1 MNDRRFFKPL
11 LTLLTVVLLVLVHFA
26 QRELTSERN
35 RLKLTRVEAIESMPP
50 AMAFT
55 AVALGGF
62 RGLISNALWIRLN
75 DLQIDEKYFEMVQLS
90 DWITKMQPH
99 FVAVWVHQ
107 AWNLS
112 YNISVKFPDPNDRW
126 FWVNRGIELLRDEAL
141 KYNPNETLIYRE
153 LAWHFQHKMGAN
165 LDNAHMTYKREWA
178 RQMTEVFGNQHT
190 PNWEELINPQTDEA
204 KQRTKVLRE
213 RYKMDPKVAR
223 EVDAKYGP
231 LEWRLPETHAI
242 YWASLGLKNSKPE
255 QLITLRRVVY
265 QSMQL
270 AAQRGRLIYNPVDK
284 YFEFGP
290 NLVAIPMANEGYE
303 DMQTGDPANLDNVKN
318 AHANFLKQAIT
329 DLYLHNREQDAAR
342 WHDYLGKKY
351 PNRYTRPGQNVTEF
365 VMERYKE
372 LMDLGKDKVQSAIEG
387 MLMRHFYELAIGD
400 EDDRAQGYVRLI
412 QQIHREYGKK
422 VERSER
428 DRVDLPTL
436 PKLRQLVL
444 DRLIDAPPGEGWSP
458 QMRLQLLTS
467 LNLPVPKNA
476 PWLTAPVVTTTPGM
490 LTAQGVTNRS
500 TSFNPP
506 AVDTKEAAEINLKAG
521 KEFLAKNKQQA
532 DVVERPSGLQYRIVT
547 AGTGKRPT
555 EKDKV
560 RVHYTGKVIDKK
572 TLQPG
577 GIFDS
582 SYEKNLPIEF
592 DVTGVIKGWTEALL
606 LMPKGSKWQLFI
618 PHYLAYGERGSPPG
632 IGPNEVLYFEVEMLD
647 VLGK

>member
-11 LTLLTVVLLVLVHFA
+11 LSLLTVVMLVGVHFA

-75 DLQIDEKYFEMVQLS
+75 DLQLDEKYFEMVQLS

-178 RQMTEVFGNQHT
+178 RQMTEVFGNQHK
-190 PNWEELINPQTDEA
+190 PNWEELLNPQTDEA
-204 KQRTKVLRE
+204 KQRVKLLRE
-213 RYKMDPKVAR
+213 QYKMDPKIAR
-223 EVDAKYGP
+223 EVDEKYGP

-242 YWASLGLKNSKPE
+242 YWAYLGLKNSKPE

-303 DMQTGDPANLDNVKN
+303 QMQIDDPGNLDNVKN

-329 DLYLHNREQDAAR
+329 DLYTHNREPDAAR
-342 WHDYLGKKY
+342 WHAYLGQKY
-351 PNRYTRPGQNVTEF
+351 PNRYTKPGQNVTEF

-387 MLMRHFYELAIGD
+387 MFARHFYELAIG
-400 EDDRAQGYVRLI
+400 EEDRAQAGVRLI
-412 QQIHREYGKK
+412 REIHREYAKR

-428 DRVDLPTL
+428 DRVDLPPL

-444 DRLIDAPPGEGWSP
+444 DRLIDAAPGEGWSP
-458 QMRLQLLTS
+458 QLRLQLLTA

-476 PWLTAPVVTTTPGM
+476 PWLTAPGTATTPGT
-490 LTAQGVTNRS
+490 LVAQGVTNRP

-506 AVDTKEAAEINLKAG
+506 TVDTKEAAEINLKAG

-532 DVVERPSGLQYRIVT
+532 DIVERPSGLQYRVVT

-555 EKDKV
+555 EKDRV
-560 RVHYTGKVIDKK
+560 RVHYTGKVIEKK
-572 TLQPG
+572 TLQLA

-582 SYEKNLPIEF
+582 SFEKNLPAEF
-592 DVTGVIKGWTEALL
+592 DVTGVIRGWTEALL

-618 PHYLAYGERGSPPG
+618 PHYLAYGERGSGAG
-632 IGPNEVLYFEVEMLD
+632 IGPNEVLYFEVELLD

>member
-11 LTLLTVVLLVLVHFA
+11 LTLLALGLLVGVHFA

-62 RGLISNALWIRLN
+62 RGLISNALWMRLN

-178 RQMTEVFGNQHT
+178 RQMTGVFGNQLR
-190 PNWEELINPQTDEA
+190 PNWEELLNPQTDEA
-204 KQRTKVLRE
+204 RQRTQLLRE
-213 RYKMDPKVAR
+213 KYKMDPRLAR
-223 EVDAKYGP
+223 EVDEKYGP

-242 YWASLGLKNSKPE
+242 YWAYLGLKNSKPE
-255 QLITLRRVVY
+255 QLITLRRVIY

-270 AAQRGRLIYNPVDK
+270 AAQRGRLIYNPLVGG
-284 YFEFGP
+284 FEFGP
-290 NLVAIPMANEGYE
+290 NLAAIPVANDGYE
-303 DMQTGDPANLDNVKN
+303 EMITTALDSADNVKN

-342 WHDYLGKKY
+342 WHAYLGQKY
-351 PNRYTRPGQNVTEF
+351 PNRYTKPGQSVTEF
-365 VMERYKE
+365 VMERDKE
-372 LMDLGKDKVQSAIEG
+372 LMDLGKDKIQSHIEG
-387 MLMRHFYELAIGD
+387 FFIRHFRELAIG
-400 EDDRAQGYVRLI
+400 EDDRAQGYLNLI
-412 QQIHREYGKK
+412 RQIHAAYQKK

-428 DRVDLPTL
+428 DRVDLPPL
-436 PKLRQLVL
+436 PALRQVVL
-444 DRLIDAPPGEGWSP
+444 DRLINAPPGEGWSP
-458 QMRLQLLTS
+458 QVRLQLLTA
-467 LNLPVPKNA
+467 LNLPVPKDA
-476 PWLTAPVVTTTPGM
+476 PWLKAPAVAITQGTQV
-490 LTAQGVTNRS
+490 AQAGTNRPS
-500 TSFNPP
+500 SFVPP
-506 AVDTKEAAEINLKAG
+506 TVDTNAPATNLKVG

-532 DVVERPSGLQYRIVT
+532 DIVERPSGLQYRIVT
-547 AGTGKRPT
+547 AGSGKLPT
-555 EKDKV
+555 EKNKV

-577 GIFDS
+577 GTFDS
-582 SYEKNLPIEF
+582 SYEKNLPAEF

-618 PHYLAYGERGSPPG
+618 PHYLAYSERGSPPG
-632 IGPNEVLYFEVEMLD
+632 IGPNEVLYFEVEVLD
-647 VLGK
+647 ILGK

>member
-1 MNDRRFFKPL
+1 MTGRAHKIILSL
-11 LTLLTVVLLVLVHFA
+11 LALALLVGVNFA
-26 QRELTSERN
+26 QRELTAERT
-35 RLKLTRVEAIESMPP
+35 RLKLTRVEAVESMPP
-50 AMAFT
+50 MMAFT

-75 DLQIDEKYFEMVQLS
+75 DLQLDEKYFEMVQLS

-126 FWVNRGIELLRDEAL
+126 LWVQRGIELLRDEAL

-165 LDNAHMTYKREWA
+165 LDNAHMTYKREWT
-178 RQMTEVFGNQHT
+178 RLMTEVLGNRER
-190 PNWEELINPQTDEA
+190 PNWDELLNPQTDDA
-204 KQRTKVLRE
+204 KARVKLLRE
-213 RYKMDPKVAR
+213 KYKLDPKIMQ
-223 EVDAKYGP
+223 EVDGKYGP

-255 QLITLRRVVY
+255 QLITLRRVIY

-290 NLVAIPMANEGYE
+290 NLTAIPMANEGYE
-303 DMQTGDPANLDNVKN
+303 EMIGSARDSADNVQN

-329 DLYLHNREQDAAR
+329 DLYTHNREADAAR
-342 WHDYLGKKY
+342 WHDYLAKKY
-351 PNRYTRPGQNVTEF
+351 PNRYTKPGQNVTDF

-372 LMDLGKDKVQSAIEG
+372 LMDLGKDKIQSAIEG
-387 MLMRHFYELAIGD
+387 MFARHFYELAMG
-400 EDDRAQGYVRLI
+400 EDDRAQGYLKLI
-412 QQIHREYGKK
+412 QAIAKEYAKR

-428 DRVDLPTL
+428 DRVDLPPL
-436 PKLRQLVL
+436 PKLRELVL
-444 DRLIDAPPGEGWSP
+444 DRIINAPAGEGWNP
-458 QMRLQLLTS
+458 QLRLQLLTA
-467 LNLPVPKNA
+467 LGQPVPKDA
-476 PWLTAPVVTTTPGM
+476 PWLKAPEPGT
-490 LTAQGVTNRS
+490 LVAQGGTNRVPS
-500 TSFNPP
+500 TFIPP
-506 AVDTKEAAEINLKAG
+506 KVDTNIPEVNLKAG
-521 KEFLAKNKQQA
+521 KEYLAKNKQRA
-532 DVVERPSGLQYRIVT
+532 DVVERPSGLQYRIIK
-547 AGTGKRPT
+547 AGTGKLPT
-555 EKDKV
+555 DKDKV
-560 RVHYTGKVIDKK
+560 RVHYTGRIVDKK

-577 GIFDS
+577 GVFDS
-582 SYEKNLPIEF
+582 SLEKNLPAEF

-606 LMPKGSKWQLFI
+606 LMPKGSKWELVI

-632 IGPNEVLYFEVEMLD
+632 IGPNEVLIFEVELLD
-647 VLGK
+647 ILSK

>member
-1 MNDRRFFKPL
+1 MTGRTNKIIL
-11 LTLLTVVLLVLVHFA
+11 SLVALALLVGVNFSQTA
-26 QRELTSERN
+26 LTSERV
-35 RLKLTRVEAIESMPP
+35 RLKLTRVEAVESMPP

-75 DLQIDEKYFEMVQLS
+75 DLQLDEKYFEMVQLS

-141 KYNPNETLIYRE
+141 RYNPNETLIYRE

-165 LDNAHMTYKREWA
+165 LDNAHMTYKREWT
-178 RQMTEVFGNQHT
+178 RLMTEVFGNREH
-190 PNWEELINPQTDEA
+190 PNWDELLNPQTDDA
-204 KQRTKVLRE
+204 KARVKLLRE
-213 RYKMDPKVAR
+213 KYKLDPKIMQ
-223 EVDAKYGP
+223 EVDGKYGP
-231 LEWRLPETHAI
+231 MEWRLPETHAI
-242 YWASLGLKNSKPE
+242 YWAYLGLKNSKPE
-255 QLITLRRVVY
+255 QLITLRRVIY

-303 DMQTGDPANLDNVKN
+303 EMQIGDPANLDNIKN

-329 DLYLHNREQDAAR
+329 DLYTHNREADAAR
-342 WHDYLGKKY
+342 WHKYLADKY
-351 PNRYTRPGQNVTEF
+351 PNRYTKPGQNVTEF

-387 MLMRHFYELAIGD
+387 MFARHFYETAIG
-400 EDDRAQGYVRLI
+400 EDDRAQGYLNLI
-412 QQIHREYGKK
+412 RQIHREYAKR

-428 DRVDLPTL
+428 DRVDLPPL
-436 PKLRQLVL
+436 PKLRELVL
-444 DRLIDAPPGEGWSP
+444 NRLINAPPGEGWNP
-458 QMRLQLLTS
+458 QLRLQLLTA
-467 LNLPVPKNA
+467 LGLPIPKDA
-476 PWLTAPVVTTTPGM
+476 PWLTAPATTPGT
-490 LTAQGVTNRS
+490 LVAQGGTNR
-500 TSFNPP
+500 PP
-506 AVDTKEAAEINLKAG
+506 PFVPPVVDTNAPATNLKVG
-521 KEFLAKNKQQA
+521 KEFLAKNKQQS
-532 DVVERPSGLQYRIVT
+532 DVVERPSGLQYRILK
-547 AGTGKRPT
+547 AGSGKLPT
-555 EKDKV
+555 DRDKV
-560 RVHYTGKVIDKK
+560 RVHYTGRMLDKK
-572 TLQPG
+572 TIQLG
-577 GIFDS
+577 GVFDS
-582 SYEKNLPIEF
+582 SYEKNLPAEF
-592 DVTGVIKGWTEALL
+592 DVTGVIKGWTEALQ

-632 IGPNEVLYFEVEMLD
+632 IGANEVLIFEVEL
-647 VLGK
+647 LEILPK

>member
-1 MNDRRFFKPL
+1 MNDRRFNKIVLSL
-11 LTLLTVVLLVLVHFA
+11 LALVLLVGVNFA
-26 QRELTSERN
+26 QRELTAERT
-35 RLKLTRVEAIESMPP
+35 RLKLTRVEAVESMPP
-50 AMAFT
+50 MMAFT

-75 DLQIDEKYFEMVQLS
+75 DLQLDEKYFEMVQLS

-126 FWVNRGIELLRDEAL
+126 LWVQRGIELLRDEAL

-165 LDNAHMTYKREWA
+165 LDNAHMTYKREWT
-178 RQMTEVFGNQHT
+178 RLMTEVFGNRER
-190 PNWEELINPQTDEA
+190 PNWEELLNPQTDDA
-204 KQRTKVLRE
+204 KARVKLLRE
-213 RYKMDPKVAR
+213 KYKLDPKVMQ
-223 EVDAKYGP
+223 EVDGKYGP

-242 YWASLGLKNSKPE
+242 YWAYLGLKNSKPE
-255 QLITLRRVVY
+255 QLITLRRVIY

-290 NLVAIPMANEGYE
+290 NLTAIPLANEGYE
-303 DMQTGDPANLDNVKN
+303 QMMLEARGDADNVQN

-329 DLYLHNREQDAAR
+329 DLYTHNREADAAR
-342 WHDYLGKKY
+342 WHAYLGQKY
-351 PNRYTRPGQNVTEF
+351 PNRYTKPGQNVTDF

-387 MLMRHFYELAIGD
+387 MFARHFYELALN

-412 QQIHREYGKK
+412 QAIAREYTKR

-428 DRVDLPTL
+428 DRVDLPPL
-436 PKLRQLVL
+436 PTLRQLVL
-444 DRLIDAPPGEGWSP
+444 DRLINAPAGDGWSP
-458 QMRLQLLTS
+458 QLRLQLLTA
-467 LNLPVPKNA
+467 LGLPVPKDA
-476 PWLTAPVVTTTPGM
+476 PWLTAPAPGT
-490 LTAQGVTNRS
+490 LVAQGGTNRVPS
-500 TSFNPP
+500 TFIPP
-506 AVDTKEAAEINLKAG
+506 KVDTNIPEANLKAG
-521 KEFLAKNKQQA
+521 KEYLAKNKQRA
-532 DVVERPSGLQYRIVT
+532 DVVERPSGLQYRILK
-547 AGTGKRPT
+547 AGTGKLPT

-560 RVHYTGKVIDKK
+560 RVHYTGRVVDKK
-572 TLQPG
+572 TIQPG

-582 SYEKNLPIEF
+582 SYEKNLPAEF
-592 DVTGVIKGWTEALL
+592 DVTGVIRGWTEALQ
-606 LMPKGSKWQLFI
+606 LMPKGSKWELVI
-618 PHYLAYGERGSPPG
+618 PHYLAYQERGSPPG
-632 IGPNEVLYFEVEMLD
+632 IGPNEVLIFEVELLD
-647 VLGK
+647 ILSK

>member
-1 MNDRRFFKPL
+1 MTGRTNKIIL
-11 LTLLTVVLLVLVHFA
+11 SLVALALLVGVNFSQTA
-26 QRELTSERN
+26 LTSERV
-35 RLKLTRVEAIESMPP
+35 RLKLTRVEAVESMPP

-75 DLQIDEKYFEMVQLS
+75 DLQLDEKYFEMVQLS

-141 KYNPNETLIYRE
+141 RYNPNETLIYRE

-165 LDNAHMTYKREWA
+165 LDNAHMTYKREWT
-178 RQMTEVFGNQHT
+178 RLMTEVFGNREH
-190 PNWEELINPQTDEA
+190 PNWDELLNPQTDDA
-204 KQRTKVLRE
+204 KARVKLLRE
-213 RYKMDPKVAR
+213 KYKLDPKIMQ
-223 EVDAKYGP
+223 EVDGKYGP
-231 LEWRLPETHAI
+231 MEWRLPETHAI
-242 YWASLGLKNSKPE
+242 YWAYLGLKNSKPE
-255 QLITLRRVVY
+255 QLITLRRVIY

-303 DMQTGDPANLDNVKN
+303 EMQIGDPANLDNIKN

-329 DLYLHNREQDAAR
+329 DLYTHNREADAAR
-342 WHDYLGKKY
+342 WHKYLADKY
-351 PNRYTRPGQNVTEF
+351 PNRYTKPGQNVTEF

-387 MLMRHFYELAIGD
+387 MFARHFYETAIG
-400 EDDRAQGYVRLI
+400 EDDRAQGYLNLI
-412 QQIHREYGKK
+412 RQIHREYAKR

-428 DRVDLPTL
+428 DRVDLPPL
-436 PKLRQLVL
+436 PKLRELVL
-444 DRLIDAPPGEGWSP
+444 NRLINAPPGEGWNP
-458 QMRLQLLTS
+458 QLRLQLLTA
-467 LNLPVPKNA
+467 LGLPIPKDA
-476 PWLTAPVVTTTPGM
+476 PWLTAPATTPGT
-490 LTAQGVTNRS
+490 LVAQGGTNR
-500 TSFNPP
+500 PP
-506 AVDTKEAAEINLKAG
+506 PFVPPVVDTNAPATNLKVG
-521 KEFLAKNKQQA
+521 KEFLAKNKQQS
-532 DVVERPSGLQYRIVT
+532 DVVERPSGLQYRILK
-547 AGTGKRPT
+547 AGSGKLPT

-560 RVHYTGKVIDKK
+560 RVHYTGRMLDKA
-572 TLQPG
+572 TLQLG
-577 GIFDS
+577 GVFDS
-582 SYEKNLPIEF
+582 SYEKNLPAEF
-592 DVTGVIKGWTEALL
+592 DVTGVIKGWTEALQ

-632 IGPNEVLYFEVEMLD
+632 IGANEVLIFEVEL
-647 VLGK
+647 LEILPK

>member
-1 MNDRRFFKPL
+1 MKPHRFYKPVL
-11 LTLLTVVLLVLVHFA
+11 ALLTVALLVGVNFA
-26 QRELTSERN
+26 QRELTAERN

-75 DLQIDEKYFEMVQLS
+75 DLQLDEKYFEMVQLS

-165 LDNAHMTYKREWA
+165 LDNAHNTYKSEWY
-178 RQMTEVFGNQHT
+178 RMMTEVLGSQGK
-190 PNWEELINPQTDEA
+190 PNWEELLNPQTDDA
-204 KQRTKVLRE
+204 KHRTKLLRE
-213 RYKMDPKVAR
+213 KYKLDPKLMR
-223 EVDAKYGP
+223 EVDEKYGP

-255 QLITLRRVVY
+255 QLITLRRVIY

-270 AAQRGRLIYNPVDK
+270 AAQRGRLIFNPLTRRIDTS
-284 YFEFGP
+284 P

-303 DMQTGDPANLDNVKN
+303 QMMETALDSKDNVMN

-329 DLYLHNREQDAAR
+329 DLYTHNREADAAR
-342 WHDYLGKKY
+342 WHDYLAKKY
-351 PNRYTRPGQNVTEF
+351 PNRYTRPGQTVTEF
-365 VMERYKE
+365 VLERYKE

-387 MLMRHFYELAIGD
+387 MFTRTFYDLAVG
-400 EDDRAQGYVRLI
+400 EDDHAQGYLRLI
-412 QQIHREYGKK
+412 QQIHKEYAKR

-428 DRVDLPTL
+428 DRVDLPPL
-436 PKLRQLVL
+436 AKLRQDVL
-444 DRLIDAPPGEGWSP
+444 DRLINAPAGEGWNP
-458 QMRLQLLTS
+458 QLRLQLLTA
-467 LNLPVPKNA
+467 LNLPVPKDA
-476 PWLTAPVVTTTPGM
+476 PWLQAPIVATSPGTQVASGGTNRPPPFIPPVVD
-490 LTAQGVTNRS
+490 TNA
-500 TSFNPP
+500 P
-506 AVDTKEAAEINLKAG
+506 ATNLKVG
-521 KEFLAKNKQQA
+521 KEFLAKNKQQS
-532 DVVERPSGLQYRIVT
+532 DVVERPSGLQYRVLK
-547 AGTGKRPT
+547 AGTGKLPT

-560 RVHYTGKVIDKK
+560 RVHYTGRVVDKK

-577 GIFDS
+577 GVFDS
-582 SYEKNLPIEF
+582 SYEKNLPAEF
-592 DVTGVIKGWTEALL
+592 DVTGVIKGWIEALQ

-632 IGPNEVLYFEVEMLD
+632 IGPNEVLIFEVELLD
-647 VLGK
+647 ILSK

>member
-1 MNDRRFFKPL
+1 MTGRTNKIIL
-11 LTLLTVVLLVLVHFA
+11 SLVALALLVGVNFSQTA
-26 QRELTSERN
+26 LTSERV
-35 RLKLTRVEAIESMPP
+35 RLKLTRVEAVESMPP

-75 DLQIDEKYFEMVQLS
+75 DLQLDEKYFEMVQLS

-141 KYNPNETLIYRE
+141 RYNPNETLIYRE

-165 LDNAHMTYKREWA
+165 LDNAHMTYKREWT
-178 RQMTEVFGNQHT
+178 RLMTEVFGNREH
-190 PNWEELINPQTDEA
+190 PNWDELLNPQTDDA
-204 KQRTKVLRE
+204 KARVKLLRE
-213 RYKMDPKVAR
+213 KYKLDPKIMQ
-223 EVDAKYGP
+223 EVDGKYGP
-231 LEWRLPETHAI
+231 MEWRLPETHAI
-242 YWASLGLKNSKPE
+242 YWAYLGLKNSKPE
-255 QLITLRRVVY
+255 QLITLRRVIY

-303 DMQTGDPANLDNVKN
+303 EMQIGDPANLDNIKN

-329 DLYLHNREQDAAR
+329 DLYTHNREADAAR
-342 WHDYLGKKY
+342 WHKYLADKY
-351 PNRYTRPGQNVTEF
+351 PNRYTKPGQNVTEF

-387 MLMRHFYELAIGD
+387 MFARHFYETAIG
-400 EDDRAQGYVRLI
+400 EDDRAQGYLNLI
-412 QQIHREYGKK
+412 RQIHREYAKR

-428 DRVDLPTL
+428 DRVDLPQL
-436 PKLRQLVL
+436 PKLRELVL
-444 DRLIDAPPGEGWSP
+444 NRLINAPPGEGWNP
-458 QMRLQLLTS
+458 QLRLQLLTA
-467 LNLPVPKNA
+467 LGLPIPKDA
-476 PWLTAPVVTTTPGM
+476 PWLTAPATTPGT
-490 LTAQGVTNRS
+490 LVAQGGTNR
-500 TSFNPP
+500 PP
-506 AVDTKEAAEINLKAG
+506 PFVPPVVDTNAPATNLKVG
-521 KEFLAKNKQQA
+521 KEFLAKNKQQS
-532 DVVERPSGLQYRIVT
+532 DVVERPSGLQYRILK
-547 AGTGKRPT
+547 AGSGKLPT
-555 EKDKV
+555 DRDKV
-560 RVHYTGKVIDKK
+560 RVHYTGRLLDKA
-572 TLQPG
+572 TLQLG
-577 GIFDS
+577 GVFDS
-582 SYEKNLPIEF
+582 SYEKNLPAEF
-592 DVTGVIKGWTEALL
+592 DVTGVIKGWTEALQ

-632 IGPNEVLYFEVEMLD
+632 IGANEVLIFEVEL
-647 VLGK
+647 LEILPK

>member
-11 LTLLTVVLLVLVHFA
+11 LTFAVVLLLVGVHFA
-26 QRELTSERN
+26 QRELTTERT
-35 RLKLTRVEAIESMPP
+35 RLKLTRVEAVESMPP

-178 RQMTEVFGNQHT
+178 RLMTEVSGNRER
-190 PNWEELINPQTDEA
+190 PNWDELINPQTDDA
-204 KQRTKVLRE
+204 KARVKLLRE
-213 RYKMDPKVAR
+213 KYKLDPKLMQ
-223 EVDAKYGP
+223 EVDGKYGP

-242 YWASLGLKNSKPE
+242 YWAYLGLKNSKPE

-303 DMQTGDPANLDNVKN
+303 QMQVDDPGNLDNVKN

-351 PNRYTRPGQNVTEF
+351 PGRYTQPGQNVTEF
-365 VMERYKE
+365 VMDRYKE
-372 LMDLGKDKVQSAIEG
+372 LMDLGKDKVQSGIEG
-387 MLMRHFYELAIGD
+387 MLMRHFYELAIG
-400 EDDRAQGYVRLI
+400 EDDRAAGYVRLI
-412 QQIHREYGKK
+412 QQIHREYTKK

-458 QMRLQLLTS
+458 QMRLQLLTA

-476 PWLTAPVVTTTPGM
+476 PWLNAPTTP
-490 LTAQGVTNRS
+490 LTPGTLVAQGVTNRPTNFS
-500 TSFNPP
+500 PP
-506 AVDTKEAAEINLKAG
+506 TVNTKDAAEINLKAG

-532 DVVERPSGLQYRIVT
+532 DIVERPSGLQYRVVT

-555 EKDKV
+555 EKDRV
-560 RVHYTGKVIDKK
+560 RVHYTGKTIDKK
-572 TLQPG
+572 TLQLG
-577 GIFDS
+577 GVFDS
-582 SYEKNLPIEF
+582 SYEKNLPAEF
-592 DVTGVIKGWTEALL
+592 EVTGVIKGWTEALL

-618 PHYLAYGERGSPPG
+618 PHYLAYQERGSGPG
-632 IGPNEVLYFEVEMLD
+632 IGPNEMLYFEVELLD

>member
-1 MNDRRFFKPL
+1 MSDRRFYKPL
-11 LTLLTVVLLVLVHFA
+11 LSLLAAALLIGVNFA
-26 QRELTSERN
+26 QRELTTERT
-35 RLKLTRVEAIESMPP
+35 RLKLTRVEAVESMPP
-50 AMAFT
+50 LMAFT

-75 DLQIDEKYFEMVQLS
+75 DLQLDEKYFEMVQLS

-165 LDNAHMTYKREWA
+165 LDNAHMTYKREWM
-178 RQMTEVFGNQHT
+178 RMMTEVFGNAGK
-190 PNWEELINPQTDEA
+190 PNWEELLNPQTDDA
-204 KQRTKVLRE
+204 KQRAKLVRE
-213 RYKMDPKVAR
+213 KYKLDPKLMR
-223 EVDAKYGP
+223 EVDEKYGP

-255 QLITLRRVVY
+255 QLITLRRAIY

-290 NLVAIPMANEGYE
+290 NLVAIPVANEGYE
-303 DMQTGDPANLDNVKN
+303 EMIESAKDSADNVKN

-329 DLYLHNREQDAAR
+329 DLYTHNREQDAAR
-342 WHDYLGKKY
+342 WHDYLAKKY
-351 PNRYTRPGQNVTEF
+351 PNRYTKPGQDVTQF
-365 VMERYKE
+365 VLERYKE
-372 LMDLGKDKVQSAIEG
+372 LMDLGKDKIQSAIEG
-387 MLMRHFYELAIGD
+387 MFARHFYELAIG

-412 QQIHREYGKK
+412 QQIHKEYAKR

-428 DRVDLPTL
+428 DRVDLPPL
-436 PKLRQLVL
+436 AKLRELVL
-444 DRLIDAPPGEGWSP
+444 GRLINAPAGEGWNP
-458 QMRLQLLTS
+458 QLRLQLLTV
-467 LNLPVPKNA
+467 LRLPVPRDA
-476 PWLTAPVVTTTPGM
+476 PWLTAPVVGSAPGN
-490 LTAQGVTNRS
+490 LVAQGGTNR
-500 TSFNPP
+500 PP
-506 AVDTKEAAEINLKAG
+506 PFIPPTVDTNAPATNLKVG

-532 DVVERPSGLQYRIVT
+532 DIVERPSGLQYRIVK
-547 AGTGKRPT
+547 AGTGKLPSER
-555 EKDKV
+555 DKV

-582 SYEKNLPIEF
+582 SYEKNLPAEF

-632 IGPNEVLYFEVEMLD
+632 IGANEVLYFEIELLD
-647 VLGK
+647 VLSK

>member
-1 MNDRRFFKPL
+1 MTGRTNKIIL
-11 LTLLTVVLLVLVHFA
+11 SLVALALLVGVNFSQTA
-26 QRELTSERN
+26 LTSERV
-35 RLKLTRVEAIESMPP
+35 RLKLTRVEAVESMPP

-75 DLQIDEKYFEMVQLS
+75 DLQLDEKYFEMVQLS

-141 KYNPNETLIYRE
+141 RYNPNETLIYRE

-165 LDNAHMTYKREWA
+165 LDNAHMTYKREWT
-178 RQMTEVFGNQHT
+178 RLMTEVFGNREH
-190 PNWEELINPQTDEA
+190 PNWDELLNPQTDDA
-204 KQRTKVLRE
+204 KARVKLLRE
-213 RYKMDPKVAR
+213 KYKLDPKIMQ
-223 EVDAKYGP
+223 EVDGKYGP
-231 LEWRLPETHAI
+231 MEWRLPETHAI
-242 YWASLGLKNSKPE
+242 YWAYLGLKNSKPE
-255 QLITLRRVVY
+255 QLITLRRVIY

-303 DMQTGDPANLDNVKN
+303 EMQIGDPANLDNIKN

-329 DLYLHNREQDAAR
+329 DLYTHNREADAAR
-342 WHDYLGKKY
+342 WHKYLADKY
-351 PNRYTRPGQNVTEF
+351 PNRYTKPGQNVTEF

-387 MLMRHFYELAIGD
+387 MFARHFYETAIG
-400 EDDRAQGYVRLI
+400 EDDRAQGYLNLI
-412 QQIHREYGKK
+412 RQIHREYAKR

-428 DRVDLPTL
+428 DRVDLPPL
-436 PKLRQLVL
+436 PKLRELVL
-444 DRLIDAPPGEGWSP
+444 NRLINAPPGEGWNP
-458 QMRLQLLTS
+458 QLRLQLLTA
-467 LNLPVPKNA
+467 LGLPIPKDA
-476 PWLTAPVVTTTPGM
+476 PWLTAPATTPGT
-490 LTAQGVTNRS
+490 LVAQGGTNR
-500 TSFNPP
+500 PP
-506 AVDTKEAAEINLKAG
+506 PFVPPVVDTNAPATNLKVG
-521 KEFLAKNKQQA
+521 KEFLAKNKQQS
-532 DVVERPSGLQYRIVT
+532 DVVERPSGLQYRILK
-547 AGTGKRPT
+547 AGSGKLPT
-555 EKDKV
+555 DRDKV
-560 RVHYTGKVIDKK
+560 RVHYTGRLLDKA
-572 TLQPG
+572 TLQLG
-577 GIFDS
+577 GVFDS
-582 SYEKNLPIEF
+582 SYEKNLPAEF
-592 DVTGVIKGWTEALL
+592 DVTGVIKGWTEALQ

-632 IGPNEVLYFEVEMLD
+632 IGANEVLIFEVEL
-647 VLGK
+647 LEILPK

>member
-1 MNDRRFFKPL
+1 MNDRRFNKIVLSL
-11 LTLLTVVLLVLVHFA
+11 LALVLLVGVNFA
-26 QRELTSERN
+26 QRELTAERA
-35 RLKLTRVEAIESMPP
+35 RLKLTRVEAVESMPP
-50 AMAFT
+50 MMAFT

-75 DLQIDEKYFEMVQLS
+75 DLQLDEKYFEMVQLS

-126 FWVNRGIELLRDEAL
+126 LWVQRGIELLRDEAL

-165 LDNAHMTYKREWA
+165 LDNAHMTYKREWT
-178 RQMTEVFGNQHT
+178 RLMTEVLGNREH
-190 PNWEELINPQTDEA
+190 PNWDELLNPQTDDA
-204 KQRTKVLRE
+204 KARVKLLRE
-213 RYKMDPKVAR
+213 KYKLDPKVMQ
-223 EVDAKYGP
+223 EVDGKYGP

-242 YWASLGLKNSKPE
+242 YWAYLGLKNSKPE
-255 QLITLRRVVY
+255 QLITLRRVIY

-290 NLVAIPMANEGYE
+290 NLTAIPLANEGYE
-303 DMQTGDPANLDNVKN
+303 QMMLEARGDADNVQN

-329 DLYLHNREQDAAR
+329 DLYTHNREADAAR
-342 WHDYLGKKY
+342 WHAYLGQKY
-351 PNRYTRPGQNVTEF
+351 PNRYTKPGQNVTDF

-387 MLMRHFYELAIGD
+387 MFARHFYELALN

-412 QQIHREYGKK
+412 QAIAREYAKR

-428 DRVDLPTL
+428 DRVDLPPL
-436 PKLRQLVL
+436 PTLRQLVL
-444 DRLIDAPPGEGWSP
+444 DRLINAPAGDGWNP
-458 QMRLQLLTS
+458 QLRLQLLTA
-467 LNLPVPKNA
+467 LGLPVPKDA
-476 PWLTAPVVTTTPGM
+476 PWLTAPAPGT
-490 LTAQGVTNRS
+490 LVAQGGTNRVPS
-500 TSFNPP
+500 TFIPP
-506 AVDTKEAAEINLKAG
+506 KVDTNIPEANLKAG
-521 KEFLAKNKQQA
+521 KEYLAKNKQRA
-532 DVVERPSGLQYRIVT
+532 DVVERPSGLQYRILK
-547 AGTGKRPT
+547 AGTGKLPT

-560 RVHYTGKVIDKK
+560 RVHYTGRVVDKK
-572 TLQPG
+572 TIQPG

-582 SYEKNLPIEF
+582 SYEKNLPAEF
-592 DVTGVIKGWTEALL
+592 DVTGVIRGWTEALQ
-606 LMPKGSKWQLFI
+606 LMPKGSKWELVI
-618 PHYLAYGERGSPPG
+618 PHYLAYQERGSPPG
-632 IGPNEVLYFEVEMLD
+632 IGPNEVLIFEVELLD
-647 VLGK
+647 ILSK